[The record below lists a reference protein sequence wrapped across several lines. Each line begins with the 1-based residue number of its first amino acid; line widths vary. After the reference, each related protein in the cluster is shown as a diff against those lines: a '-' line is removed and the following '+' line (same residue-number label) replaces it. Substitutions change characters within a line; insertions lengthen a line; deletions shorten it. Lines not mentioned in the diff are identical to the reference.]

1 MIYVLHMFIS
11 YHCRYCWLCTSLSPL
26 GIPIVGMYLCIF
38 IYIYMYIYIYVYI
51 YIYYLFIMII
61 TIIIIDIHYLPA
73 KPKIDRKSEGNS
85 STTSLINVY
94 HIILLYHVTSN
105 KGRYYPPSSKIPL
118 RLWHSKVGFLTSD
131 LTRSGSG
138 CLQMRKRHR
147 SYREHNWSNDLF
159 VLWCSYDVWSV
170 LFMLQF
176 DTIWTKMKPRFWSL
190 VTLVWA
196 PDTQWQISK
205 ELPIQDQA
213 SPWLLSWDWGMGEA
227 IQQTRDFDHEVPWHS
242 PKRWVVNTKNGW
254 STLKW
259 VDGFCLQNIVLRHFA
274 CFLFSKADG
283 RQVFGVPMAP
293 FALRKHICRQKLKST
308 VQMLRLIENLKSKKV
323 R

>member
-1 MIYVLHMFIS
+1 MCIILYYYIILHPIKGGTIPHPPKFPLGS
-11 YHCRYCWLCTSLSPL
+11 GTPKSVSWPVTSL
-26 GIPIVGMYLCIF
+26 
-38 IYIYMYIYIYVYI
+38 
-51 YIYYLFIMII
+51 
-61 TIIIIDIHYLPA
+61 
-73 KPKIDRKSEGNS
+73 
-85 STTSLINVY
+85 
-94 HIILLYHVTSN
+94 
-105 KGRYYPPSSKIPL
+105 
-118 RLWHSKVGFLTSD
+118 D
-131 LTRSGSG
+131 LTGSGSG

-213 SPWLLSWDWGMGEA
+213 SPWSLSWDWGMGET

-274 CFLFSKADG
+274 CFLFSNRNGQWQASLWGANGTLCTAQAYLQAKAQKNCSNAETNREPEIQKG
-283 RQVFGVPMAP
+283 KIGKLAVAH
-293 FALRKHICRQKLKST
+293 ALAVSRGYQLLKFKLQGLQLQRSHFHVIVSIQRHSLTLSPPLKCP
-308 VQMLRLIENLKSKKV
+308 LARLDARHHCCHS
-323 R
+323 